1 MEGNINRSGEPYLGI
16 RKHAWST
23 IRNKFERA
31 ENTVILHAE
40 HHFLRKGFWGF
51 FLFFGLHFV
60 FNKSKKCLPLWHD

>member
-16 RKHAWST
+16 RKHAWSI

-40 HHFLRKGFWGF
+40 HLFIRKGFWVF
-51 FLFFGLHFV
+51 FFFFWSS
-60 FNKSKKCLPLWHD
+60 FCF

>member
-16 RKHAWST
+16 RKHAWSI

-40 HHFLRKGFWGF
+40 HLFLRKGFWVF
-51 FLFFGLHFV
+51 FFFFW
-60 FNKSKKCLPLWHD
+60 S